1 MVVKVLQTTKAIY
14 ERRVLGT
21 HCYEVASSEIQPE
34 GFRPVIS
41 LLMPVI
47 LCFTVVASL
56 SLGVLTAYIA
66 VFGILSTFGRPASPE
81 PVPSRPR
88 LVLVPTQTHASGD

>member
-1 MVVKVLQTTKAIY
+1 M
-14 ERRVLGT
+14 
-21 HCYEVASSEIQPE
+21 
-34 GFRPVIS
+34 IS

-56 SLGVLTAYIA
+56 SLGVLAAYVA
-66 VFGILSTFGRPASPE
+66 VFGILSTFGQPARPE
-81 PVPSRPR
+81 PATARPR

>member
-1 MVVKVLQTTKAIY
+1 M
-14 ERRVLGT
+14 
-21 HCYEVASSEIQPE
+21 
-34 GFRPVIS
+34 IS

-56 SLGVLTAYIA
+56 SLGVLAAYIA
-66 VFGILSTFGRPASPE
+66 VFGILSMFGQPARPE
-81 PVPSRPR
+81 PAPARPR